1 MSKKD
6 LINML
11 NQDLSAELG
20 TIIRYNY
27 QASKASGPEAPSMR
41 EMLRGEI
48 PDELGHATF
57 LSDVIVD
64 LGGEPTL
71 KPKEFKPTENL
82 KDMLEQDLKLEL
94 QDVVNYKQ
102 HAQAAEAL
110 GEVELKLKLEEMA
123 ADESEH
129 ARELARVLRGI

>member
-1 MSKKD
+1 MSKKE
-6 LINML
+6 LIKML

-27 QASKASGPEAPSMR
+27 QASKSAGPHALPLR
-41 EMLRGEI
+41 GLLRGEI

-64 LGGEPTL
+64 MGGEPTL
-71 KPKEFKPTENL
+71 EPQEFKPTANTKE
-82 KDMLEQDLKLEL
+82 MLEQDIKFELK
-94 QDVVNYKQ
+94 DVVNYRQ

-110 GEVELKLKLEEMA
+110 DEIELKLKLEEMA

-129 ARELARVLRGI
+129 ARELGRVLRGM

>member
-20 TIIRYNY
+20 TIIRYNC

>member
-129 ARELARVLRGI
+129 ARELGRVLRGI